1 MDSSKDS
8 AGGTSGAKSLRSLYE
23 EMDAHAKARAPASTL
38 KDNGSALI
46 ATARVTPKAKDG
58 SGGKGKQPH
67 GFCWEKSGPEIAGA
81 ELVDKEEGILS
92 IAKDGKS
99 ELAYSVKPGGHLWF
113 EFALKQEGGSPE
125 LSIGFSV
132 HVS

>member
-1 MDSSKDS
+1 MMIKMDSSKQPAD
-8 AGGTSGAKSLRSLYE
+8 TCAKSLRSLYE
-23 EMDAHAKARAPASTL
+23 EMDAHEKVPASTP
-38 KDNGSALI
+38 KDDGAALTT
-46 ATARVTPKAKDG
+46 TARAAPKAKDR
-58 SGGKGKQPH
+58 SGGKQPH

-92 IAKDGKS
+92 IAKDGNS

-113 EFALKQEGGSPE
+113 EFTLKQEGGSPE
-125 LSIGFSV
+125 SSIGFSV